1 MIIDV
6 HSHCLQPDHVSEA
19 SRRADERAGYPPMQP
34 LPFETYQEAMRV
46 VDKSVVFGVR
56 ALACGA
62 LSPNDF
68 TAEWVAKDPDRIIGF
83 MCIDPTEDGYLE
95 EIERG
100 VELGLRGIKIYPMLA
115 HFNPAD
121 PFYFALYEKA
131 QRLELPIL
139 SHVGTHPNPRAILKY
154 SHPLLFDE
162 VAQAFPDLKIVI
174 AHMGHPWQRDCAVVI
189 RKHANVYADVSG
201 AGWVR
206 PYSAWEAL
214 VLMVEWGVADKLLFG
229 SDFPFWTPEEGMTK
243 MRRLNEQVEG
253 TNLPRIPDDVIEG
266 IIHRNTLEL
275 LGLE

>member
-34 LPFETYQEAMRV
+34 LPFETYQEAMRLG
-46 VDKSVVFGVR
+46 DKSVVFGVR

-68 TAEWVAKDPDRIIGF
+68 TARWVAKDPDRIIGF

-100 VELGLRGIKIYPMLA
+100 VEPRA
-115 HFNPAD
+115 ARD
-121 PFYFALYEKA
+121 
-131 QRLELPIL
+131 QDL
-139 SHVGTHPNPRAILKY
+139 SHAGALQSRRSVLLRPLREGPAAWSCRSCLNVGTHPNPRAILKY

-174 AHMGHPWQRDCAVVI
+174 AHMGHPWQARLRGRHPQA
-189 RKHANVYADVSG
+189 RQ
-201 AGWVR
+201 R
-206 PYSAWEAL
+206 L
-214 VLMVEWGVADKLLFG
+214 R
-229 SDFPFWTPEEGMTK
+229 
-243 MRRLNEQVEG
+243 RRLG
-253 TNLPRIPDDVIEG
+253 RGLG
-266 IIHRNTLEL
+266 AAL
-275 LGLE
+275 LGLGGAGADGRMGVWPTSCSSARTSRSGRPRRAWGRCAA

>member
-1 MIIDV
+1 
-6 HSHCLQPDHVSEA
+6 
-19 SRRADERAGYPPMQP
+19 
-34 LPFETYQEAMRV
+34 
-46 VDKSVVFGVR
+46 
-56 ALACGA
+56 
-62 LSPNDF
+62 
-68 TAEWVAKDPDRIIGF
+68 
-83 MCIDPTEDGYLE
+83 
-95 EIERG
+95 
-100 VELGLRGIKIYPMLA
+100 
-115 HFNPAD
+115 
-121 PFYFALYEKA
+121 
-131 QRLELPIL
+131 
-139 SHVGTHPNPRAILKY
+139 
-154 SHPLLFDE
+154 
-162 VAQAFPDLKIVI
+162 
-174 AHMGHPWQRDCAVVI
+174 VI